1 MRILQIS
8 SAKSFGGGEKHLA
21 DLIRGLAARGHEVF
35 LAAPENS
42 VLRGK
47 LTRLK
52 DENFINAGIRHA
64 LDIPAAFKIAGII
77 REKNIDI
84 VHAHL
89 ARDYV
94 PASLAVRLAST
105 AGPAS
110 AAGPTGATKAAKFVL
125 TRHVLFPMKGL
136 HRLALSNVS
145 RVIAVSSAVE
155 KQLRTQRVFPPEK
168 IVTIPNG
175 IDVEHWAGGPVEEMR
190 MAFRA
195 KHQIPDDAFL
205 IGAIGELKK
214 LKGQEDLILAAE
226 MILQK
231 FPGARFVIVGHDNSP
246 DGGYRVHLQNLAAAI
261 GAADNFIWLDW
272 VDDTAPLLHALD
284 VFVSAS
290 HTESFGLAIL
300 EAMAAARAVV
310 STGTEGAKELLGEKY
325 LVPPI
330 PVEDPVRLATAVC
343 SLLDDEAARK
353 ELGRSL
359 QVRAAEN
366 FDLETMI
373 NATEK
378 LYLELQDAG

>member
-8 SAKSFGGGEKHLA
+8 SAKSFGGGEKHLV
-21 DLIRGLAARGHEVF
+21 DLIGGLSGKGHEVF

-42 VLRGK
+42 PLRGK
-47 LTRLK
+47 LPGLK
-52 DENFINAGIRHA
+52 DENFIDAGIRHA

-77 REKNIDI
+77 SEKNIDI

-94 PASLAVRLAST
+94 PAALATRF
-105 AGPAS
+105 
-110 AAGPTGATKAAKFVL
+110 AAAKAAKFVL

-175 IDVEHWAGGPVEEMR
+175 IDVAHWAGGPAEEMR

-195 KHQIPDDAFL
+195 KHQIPNDAFL
-205 IGAIGELKK
+205 IGAVGELKK

-226 MILQK
+226 MVLQK
-231 FPGARFVIVGHDNSP
+231 FPGTRFVIVGLDNSP

-300 EAMAAARAVV
+300 EAMAAGCAVV

-325 LVPPI
+325 LVTPI
-330 PVEDPVRLATAVC
+330 PVEDPVRLATALC
-343 SLLDDEAARK
+343 SLLGDETLRK

-366 FDLETMI
+366 FDLATMI

-378 LYLELQDAG
+378 LYLELQNAG